1 MSLRHPIVGIVALVL
16 LAGCASPA
24 EPEAGSPPASSVAP
38 SVSASET
45 AATTSAEPSLSEST
59 GSSAPDKKI
68 KVPDTLKFSSTTVD
82 GRAFEGPSLAGQ
94 PVLFWFWAPWCP
106 TCRGQIDQVQG
117 IARDFEGKVN
127 VIGVGSLDNAK
138 AIARFADD
146 APGMTHLS
154 DASGEVFR
162 HFEVVQQSS
171 FVLLDEQGKK
181 AYSVGYGG
189 SKDLAD
195 RVAEVAG

>member
-1 MSLRHPIVGIVALVL
+1 VP
-16 LAGCASPA
+16 
-24 EPEAGSPPASSVAP
+24 
-38 SVSASET
+38 
-45 AATTSAEPSLSEST
+45 TSAEPSPSRST
-59 GSSAPDKKI
+59 ATAAPTKKI
-68 KVPDTLKFSSTTVD
+68 PVPDTLKFSATTVD
-82 GRAFEGPSLAGQ
+82 GRAFEGASLAGK

-127 VIGVGSLDNAK
+127 VIGVGSLDDAK
-138 AIARFADD
+138 AIGRFADD

-162 HFEVVQQSS
+162 HFGVVQQSS
-171 FVLLDEQGKK
+171 FVLLDADGKR
-181 AYSVGYGG
+181 AYEVGYGG

-195 RVAEVAG
+195 QVAEVAG